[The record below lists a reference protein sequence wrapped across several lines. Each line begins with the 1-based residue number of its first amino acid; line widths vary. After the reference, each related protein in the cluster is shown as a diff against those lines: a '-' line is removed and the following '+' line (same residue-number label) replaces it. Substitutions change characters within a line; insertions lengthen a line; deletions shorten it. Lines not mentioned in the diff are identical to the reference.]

1 MNRPAPFRQADVDRA
16 PMRLLDAARAVMGD
30 SAPSAAWLRKQAAE
44 GRLVIWRIAGKD
56 YTTEQAV
63 REMLDQCA
71 LKGQGSGFGQLTT
84 KPPQC
89 GSSATEPGKSALDAL
104 RQNAKKLRES
114 LANTSQQS
122 TSPPASGGVTL
133 FPSRSRT

>member
-1 MNRPAPFRQADVDRA
+1 MTRASFTQADGERA

-30 SAPSAAWLRKQAAE
+30 SAPSAAWLRKQAGE

-56 YTTEQAV
+56 YTTELAV

-71 LKGQGSGFGQLTT
+71 LKGQGSGSGQHTT
-84 KPPQC
+84 KPPQS
-89 GSSATEPGKSALDAL
+89 GLSATEPGRSALDAL
-104 RQNAKKLRES
+104 RQSAKKLRES
-114 LANTSQQS
+114 LANTSPQS
-122 TSPPASGGVTL
+122 TNPLASGGVTL